1 MRLLEINLT
10 DRFYEIG
17 NAVFNVQGVSYMGN
31 CELAYESNDDIIIN
45 KVFYSTENSIQSF
58 TKTVLMFLANVYEF
72 IINKK
77 KEGKESLEKV
87 KKQRLAIINMNNDNV
102 ANNVIK
108 NNVRNRLLK
117 TINQDVD
124 NYKLKNS
131 SKANNKPKAK
141 YKNQLQTAINDELEP
156 DELSV
161 NNDFI
166 QRISSIRQKVMKRI
180 FK

>member
-17 NAVFNVQGVSYMGN
+17 NAVFNVQGVNYMGN

-45 KVFYSTENSIQSF
+45 RVFYSTENSIQSF
-58 TKTVLMFLANVYEF
+58 IKTVLVFLANVYDF
-72 IINKK
+72 IISKK
-77 KEGKESLEKV
+77 KEGEESLTNV
-87 KKQRLAIINMNNDNV
+87 KKKSLAIINMNNDNV

-124 NYKLKNS
+124 NYKVKNS
-131 SKANNKPKAK
+131 GRVNNKPKAK
-141 YKNQLQTAINDELEP
+141 YKNQLQTPNNNEVEI
-156 DELSV
+156 DELST

-166 QRISSIRQKVMKRI
+166 QRISSIRQKVMKKI